1 MHRFLYPY
9 LKNATIPSSIHNPL
23 SKGYHQLIKQGSK
36 LTDNIEDI
44 LSELPKGLGLSVLL
58 KKEATYAKN
67 VDKTDAMLLKCLSYN
82 AVTVDK
88 LVEKTNLSPQIIT
101 QALLLLELEN
111 KVAKMTGSGYV
122 LTK

>member
-1 MHRFLYPY
+1 MFP
-9 LKNATIPSSIHNPL
+9 
-23 SKGYHQLIKQGSK
+23 
-36 LTDNIEDI
+36 
-44 LSELPKGLGLSVLL
+44 LL
-58 KKEATYAKN
+58 KKKPIDVKS
-67 VDKTDAMLLKCLSYN
+67 VDKTDSMLLKCLSYD

-111 KVAKMTGSGYV
+111 KVAKIAGSGYV